1 MRQPSKSD
9 LIALSV
15 TALALSAL
23 DVTLY
28 SAGQRSSG
36 WAGPQAWL
44 VLQLV
49 LDLSLL
55 VVWRFPRTVFGLVV
69 AGALAM
75 LAADLFAPGLLSP
88 VDPLTLATVP
98 TITPVLV
105 VAMIRILARPVAL
118 TLVGLL
124 AVVATRPWAPSWD
137 VLPFGLVN
145 TVLPALLIL
154 YVDARKQLLQ
164 SLRDR
169 AERAEREQ
177 SLLAEQARA
186 QERRRLAAE
195 MHDVVTH
202 QLSLMVLHAG
212 ALGVSSAEASVR
224 AAAEDIRAAGT
235 RALDE
240 LRDLVGVLRTN
251 QSEMDRK
258 GEERVDA
265 AADIA
270 ALEVLAAESA
280 SVGVVVRLDLDG
292 DPALLSPTI
301 SRTAHR
307 IVQEALT
314 NVRKHA
320 PGAVVDA
327 ELRYGG
333 DGVRIRVRNG
343 PAAARPDP
351 VLAESG
357 SGAGLAGL
365 RQRADL
371 LGGSLRAGP
380 VTGGGFELGA
390 ILPAYVP
397 TAESSRDD
405 PGSRRR

>member
-1 MRQPSKSD
+1 MRRPSKTD
-9 LIALSV
+9 LISLAV
-15 TALALSAL
+15 TSLALSGL
-23 DVTLY
+23 DVALY
-28 SAGQRSSG
+28 AAGQRTSG
-36 WAGPQAWL
+36 WAGPHAWL
-44 VLQLV
+44 ALQLV

-55 VVWRFPRTVFGLVV
+55 VVWRFPRTVFGLGVG
-69 AGALAM
+69 GAVAM
-75 LAADLFAPGLLSP
+75 LVADLFAPGLLSP
-88 VDPLTLATVP
+88 LDPLTLATVP
-98 TITPVLV
+98 TVTPVLV
-105 VAMIRILARPVAL
+105 VAMVRVLDRRTALILTGV
-118 TLVGLL
+118 L
-124 AVVATRPWAPSWD
+124 AVIATRAWTPSWD
-137 VLPFGLVN
+137 ITPFGLVN

-177 SLLAEQARA
+177 ALLAERARA

-212 ALGVSSAEASVR
+212 ALGVSSAEEPVR
-224 AAAEDIRAAGT
+224 AAAEEIRAAGT

-240 LRDLVGVLRTN
+240 LRDLVGVLHTG

-258 GEERVDA
+258 GERRVDA

-270 ALEVLAAESA
+270 ALEALAAESA
-280 SVGVVVRLDLDG
+280 SVGVEVRLDLDG
-292 DPALLSPTI
+292 DPAQLSPTI

-320 PGAVVDA
+320 PGAVVDTGI
-327 ELRYGG
+327 RYSA
-333 DGVRIRVRNG
+333 DGVRISVRNG
-343 PAAARPDP
+343 PASARPDP

-380 VTGGGFELGA
+380 LPGGGFEVGA

-397 TAESSRDD
+397 TAEGARND